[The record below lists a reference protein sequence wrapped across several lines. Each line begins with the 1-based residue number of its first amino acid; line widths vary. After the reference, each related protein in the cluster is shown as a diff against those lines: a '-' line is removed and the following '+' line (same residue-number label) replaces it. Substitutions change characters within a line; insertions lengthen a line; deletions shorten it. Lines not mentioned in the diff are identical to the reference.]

1 MAKVVRKVPPRVFC
15 EDGSTL
21 LKTIR
26 SHKDHG
32 KVKVIDSNFM
42 TLQKWRDNQIESVL
56 LQIGKNMNGFL
67 TFNL

>member
-32 KVKVIDSNFM
+32 KVKVIGGVTYEVIGGDMLFN
-42 TLQKWRDNQIESVL
+42 TKTNRIEKVV
-56 LQIGKNMNGFL
+56 
-67 TFNL
+67 